1 MVIYRLGASGEE
13 VSQIQLRLQVLGHSR
28 GPIDGGIGSK
38 VRALI
43 LANFTGLAAN
53 LPGERM
59 ELERMKIIAN
69 RRAEA
74 AKPRWVE
81 DVRARK
87 LCIASGAGE
96 VHGIPYDL
104 EAQFGIALR

>member
-1 MVIYRLGASGEE
+1 
-13 VSQIQLRLQVLGHSR
+13 
-28 GPIDGGIGSK
+28 
-38 VRALI
+38 
-43 LANFTGLAAN
+43 
-53 LPGERM
+53 M